1 MIKQSASFM
10 LMLVLVVIALLA
22 ACGRIQQGA
31 AQEDD
36 GTVGIELEV
45 QPAPPRVGPATL
57 IISLADQQGQPI
69 KEATLAVEGN
79 MTHAGMVPVMATV
92 TAGEEGRYTVPFE
105 WSMGGDWIVTVQ
117 AALADGRSVTRDFNV
132 SVE

>member
-1 MIKQSASFM
+1 MV
-10 LMLVLVVIALLA
+10 MLVLVVIALLA

-36 GTVGIELEV
+36 GKVGIELEV

-92 TAGEEGRYTVPFE
+92 TTGEEGRYTVPFE

-117 AALADGRSVTRDFNV
+117 ATLADGRSVTRDFNV